1 MGVKH
6 GKQIKGDDGRAE
18 DERILA
24 WSSGRSVSVLKSY
37 QKEQTGE
44 EAKMKDDQT
53 DT

>member
-18 DERILA
+18 DERIPA
-24 WSSGRSVSVLKSY
+24 WSSRRTVSALKSY
-37 QKEQTGE
+37 QKEQIGE

-53 DT
+53 YT